1 MRNVHYYSAT
11 EQKEWQR
18 KEAERSQYW
27 EDKTEREFSRMIWS
41 VVSMTVG
48 MAVAAMIGGMSPIR
62 SPCQ

>member
-27 EDKTEREFSRMIWS
+27 EDKAERDFNRMIWS
-41 VVSMTVG
+41 VVSLTAG
-48 MAVAAMIGGMSPIR
+48 MVVAAIVLL
-62 SPCQ
+62 

>member
-1 MRNVHYYSAT
+1 MRNAHYYSAE

-27 EDKTEREFSRMIWS
+27 EDKAARDFSKMIWS

-48 MAVAAMIGGMSPIR
+48 MVVAAIVLL
-62 SPCQ
+62 